1 MIYSFHVLYCWFH
14 FPYNF
19 YMWLKN
25 KYQNTSRDT
34 MKIVE
39 HTIDIILQHYDRPAH
54 HSHKTIAAYGDENGY
69 SSSCWNVCYWQ
80 TALWSILW
88 VYIF

>member
-1 MIYSFHVLYCWFH
+1 
-14 FPYNF
+14 
-19 YMWLKN
+19 
-25 KYQNTSRDT
+25 

-39 HTIDIILQHYDRPAH
+39 NTIDSILQHYDRPAQ
-54 HSHKTIAAYGDENGY
+54 HSHKTIAAYGVENGY
-69 SSSCWNVCYWQ
+69 SSSCWSVCYWQ